1 MQCSFSRQASE
12 TCNESFP
19 THTYEKRRKREKMY
33 LRHSKN
39 VTSPLLFRK
48 HIFFANMYKHLLD
61 PFAEN
66 IKGRKIPFPPS
77 LFSPNLPNR
86 LTQQLISPSVFSIFG
101 LFKYSHFFCCPPN
114 SHEKEGLKK
123 KFPWQAVRRFPQKS
137 TLRQKKDLKK
147 KSVIFLWGIG
157 WWALFCAQATAKR
170 TSQAF

>member
-1 MQCSFSRQASE
+1 
-12 TCNESFP
+12 
-19 THTYEKRRKREKMY
+19 MY

-61 PFAEN
+61 PFADN

-114 SHEKEGLKK
+114 SHEKERLKK
-123 KFPWQAVRRFPQKS
+123 FFSLTSCPSFPTKNRFEEKERYIFVGDRMMSIIMRSSNSKTNFPSFLSHSVTQRFRRRPIIS
-137 TLRQKKDLKK
+137 LRGGRRN
-147 KSVIFLWGIG
+147 F
-157 WWALFCAQATAKR
+157 
-170 TSQAF
+170 